1 MNIIK
6 YTLVMGTLSIA
17 TISNA
22 QSKKTNEKLV
32 QKSIE
37 KTNKLHKEVK
47 LTKVQSEKIKVIN
60 LEYYI
65 AKKEL
70 EDKLKALKKSKNK
83 KIAVILTDDQKEK
96 LESLKKKK
104 KK

>member
-1 MNIIK
+1 
-6 YTLVMGTLSIA
+6 MGILSIA

>member
-1 MNIIK
+1 MNIFK
-6 YTLVMGTLSIA
+6 YLLIISALSLA
-17 TISNA
+17 TVSSA
-22 QSKKTNEKLV
+22 QSKKANDKLV

-47 LTKVQSEKIKVIN
+47 LTKAQSEKIKAIN

-83 KIAVILTDDQKEK
+83 KIAVILTDEQKKK
-96 LESLKKKK
+96 LESSKKKK

>member
-1 MNIIK
+1 
-6 YTLVMGTLSIA
+6 MGTLSIA